1 MSGYRNKFEKYTGAK
16 LESMG
21 VDFSYESE
29 KLEYTIKGRYIPDFI
44 VKTPSGNKIYIET
57 KGNGRSFD
65 GASRRKLL
73 AVKEQ
78 HPEIDLRLVFYSDG
92 KIGPKRKDGTHLRQ
106 SDWAIKHGLKYS
118 IKDIP
123 EKWVEG

>member
-1 MSGYRNKFEKYTGAK
+1 MGKYRNKFEEKTGER
-16 LESMG
+16 LNELG

-29 KLEYTIKGRYIPDFI
+29 KLEYTVKGRYTPDFI
-44 VKTPSGNKIYIET
+44 VGTVSGNKIYIET

-92 KIGPKRKDGTHLRQ
+92 KIGPRRKDGTHLRQ
-106 SDWAIKHGLKYS
+106 MQWAEKHGFKAALKT
-118 IKDIP
+118 IP
-123 EKWVEG
+123 QEWLDE